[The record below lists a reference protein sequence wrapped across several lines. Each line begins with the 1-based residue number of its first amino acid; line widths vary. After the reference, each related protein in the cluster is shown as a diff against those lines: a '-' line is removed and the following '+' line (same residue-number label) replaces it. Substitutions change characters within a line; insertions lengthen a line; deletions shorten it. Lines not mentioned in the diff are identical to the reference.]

1 MKAKGLKV
9 DAKFYMEHQLM
20 NPISQLFSLILE
32 ELPGCPKG
40 GVDDR
45 EYIAGEYLFREALDA
60 CDKGARK
67 RLAAKLGVTVEAT
80 QRRSPRLMESK
91 TKPDAKPKTQAKLTM
106 FAEKFLLDK
115 LSKKK
120 TPRSSPESS
129 P

>member
-1 MKAKGLKV
+1 MKTKGLKV

-32 ELPGCPKG
+32 ELPGCPTG
-40 GVDDR
+40 AADDR

-67 RLAAKLGVTVEAT
+67 RLAAKLGVTVET
-80 QRRSPRLMESK
+80 SRRSPRLEAK
-91 TKPDAKPKTQAKLTM
+91 TKPEAKPKTQAKLTM

-120 TPRSSPESS
+120 SPRTSPEPS